1 MKKKLIFSAALV
13 LSLGLA
19 GCGEDKA
26 KEEPKKEETQQPT
39 AEKAQKD
46 SGEKESKE
54 SAASDGEEVKNRPLT
69 KPGQWSIDGEDKVTL
84 VKIADPKQTYD
95 LGPVKLTINSV
106 KLLKHS
112 NVSNEISET
121 IKNVFGKDINGELN
135 TIQVTYKVENTTDT
149 NVMFRT
155 VDTLT
160 TDTKAQI
167 KGINNIA
174 RNTDI
179 GTFMGKVEAEGLYI
193 LPYFNGALD
202 DLNIVN
208 IITGDVWENDKPNK
222 LGESQ
227 KIEISF

>member
-26 KEEPKKEETQQPT
+26 KEEPKKEVTQQPV
-39 AEKAQKD
+39 AEKENAQKE
-46 SGEKESKE
+46 EKKV
-54 SAASDGEEVKNRPLT
+54 DDNEVKNGPLT
-69 KPGQWSIDGEDKVTL
+69 KPGQWTMDGESKVTL
-84 VKIADPKQTYD
+84 VKITDPKQTYD
-95 LGPVKLTINSV
+95 IGPVKLTIDSV

-112 NVSNEISET
+112 NVSNEVSET
-121 IKNVFGKDINGELN
+121 IKNTFGKDINGELN
-135 TIQVTYKVENTTDT
+135 AIQIKYKVENTIDT
-149 NVMFRT
+149 NVMFHT

-167 KGINNIA
+167 KGINNIGQ
-174 RNTDI
+174 NTDN
-179 GTFMGKVEAEGLYI
+179 GTYMGKVEVEGLAI
-193 LPYFNGALD
+193 LPYFNGDLD
-202 DLNIVN
+202 DINIVN

-222 LGESQ
+222 LSESQ

>member
-26 KEEPKKEETQQPT
+26 KEEPKKEETQQPA
-39 AEKAQKD
+39 AEKENVQKED
-46 SGEKESKE
+46 KKV
-54 SAASDGEEVKNRPLT
+54 DDNEVKDGPLT
-69 KPGQWSIDGEDKVTL
+69 KPGQWTTNGESKVTL
-84 VKIADPKQTYD
+84 VKIADPKKTYD
-95 LGPVKLTINSV
+95 LGPIKLTIDSV
-106 KLLKHS
+106 KLLKHT
-112 NVSNEISET
+112 NVTSEVAET
-121 IKNVFGKDINGELN
+121 IKNAFGKDINGELN
-135 TIQVTYKVENTTDT
+135 TIQINYKVENTTDT
-149 NVMFRT
+149 NVMFHT

-174 RNTDI
+174 QNDDN
-179 GTFMGKVEAEGLYI
+179 GTYMGKVEVEGLAI

-202 DLNIVN
+202 DINAVN

-222 LGESQ
+222 LSEKQ